1 MESLIVLIA
10 VTAGTLERDVCRL
23 QKRENDMLYDRLK
36 KAYLAS
42 TLIAGLM
49 ALTLAGTVTIIPIS
63 SAHAQT
69 STYQTARHVFPWAQ
83 QQRPDYTP
91 GYYSDNSNY
100 FYDYR
105 EQDRRQ

>member
-1 MESLIVLIA
+1 MA
-10 VTAGTLERDVCRL
+10 CKA
-23 QKRENDMLYDRLK
+23 RENDMLYDRLK

-42 TLIAGLM
+42 TLIAGLT
-49 ALTLAGTVTIIPIS
+49 ALAVVGTVTIMPIS

-69 STYQTARHVFPWAQ
+69 STYQNARHVFPWAQ

-91 GYYSDNSNY
+91 GYYSDNSND
-100 FYDYR
+100 FYNYR